1 MKERS
6 RFVVEQESGRY
17 AMAELC
23 RIFGIS
29 RETGYKWVER
39 YEAGGPAGLADRAP
53 EILPKDHLEIR
64 FEVTGDS
71 ERRLTFKACGPR
83 AECMLETLR

>member
-1 MKERS
+1 MPWKETCPMKERS

-29 RETGYKWVER
+29 RETGYKWVAR
-39 YEAGGPAGLADRAP
+39 YEAELALRVW
-53 EILPKDHLEIR
+53 R
-64 FEVTGDS
+64 TG
-71 ERRLTFKACGPR
+71 RGPR
-83 AECMLETLR
+83 VAIRTRCRRRWRR

>member
-1 MKERS
+1 MPWKETCPMKERS

-29 RETGYKWVER
+29 RETGYKWVEW
-39 YEAGGPAGLADRAP
+39 YEAEGVVMAHLA
-53 EILPKDHLEIR
+53 
-64 FEVTGDS
+64 V
-71 ERRLTFKACGPR
+71 
-83 AECMLETLR
+83 

>member
-1 MKERS
+1 MPWKETCPMKERS

-29 RETGYKWVER
+29 RETGYKWVAR
-39 YEAGGPAGLADRAP
+39 YGRDIEMFLLMPAVETVAGISG
-53 EILPKDHLEIR
+53 
-64 FEVTGDS
+64 
-71 ERRLTFKACGPR
+71 
-83 AECMLETLR
+83 